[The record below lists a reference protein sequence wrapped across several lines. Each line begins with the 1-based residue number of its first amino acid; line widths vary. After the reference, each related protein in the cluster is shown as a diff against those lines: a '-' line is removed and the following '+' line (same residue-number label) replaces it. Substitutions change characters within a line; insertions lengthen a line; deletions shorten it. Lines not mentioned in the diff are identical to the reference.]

1 MHTKRSTPPST
12 VRMSR
17 IRAED
22 VVRYARWFKELI
34 KGNVEVQS
42 SALRSYKVVVIC
54 TEALLTLGMLKLTSR
69 ILTHSGAKKRTRSGA
84 EEKWM
89 ATTCPPISCRNLLH
103 VKFQSRRLGARGAST
118 RWGVIVLCKQCPSP
132 TQEKQPATKPENFRP
147 CCPDTG

>member
-69 ILTHSGAKKRTRSGA
+69 ILTHSGAKRGRDPARRKSG
-84 EEKWM
+84 WQQ
-89 ATTCPPISCRNLLH
+89 L
-103 VKFQSRRLGARGAST
+103 VRRLAAEFYCTS
-118 RWGVIVLCKQCPSP
+118 
-132 TQEKQPATKPENFRP
+132 
-147 CCPDTG
+147 